1 MFASLTALIFSCRN
15 LKQTLA
21 LANIV
26 ADARYRLYDD
36 FGEQRGRRLSDY
48 VAAVRH
54 AILGGL
60 ESGGSDPFR
69 ILTL

>member
-1 MFASLTALIFSCRN
+1 MFHRN
-15 LKQTLA
+15 LKETLL
-21 LANIV
+21 LANVV

-48 VAAVRH
+48 VGLVRTAV
-54 AILGGL
+54 LGGL

-69 ILTL
+69 VLNA